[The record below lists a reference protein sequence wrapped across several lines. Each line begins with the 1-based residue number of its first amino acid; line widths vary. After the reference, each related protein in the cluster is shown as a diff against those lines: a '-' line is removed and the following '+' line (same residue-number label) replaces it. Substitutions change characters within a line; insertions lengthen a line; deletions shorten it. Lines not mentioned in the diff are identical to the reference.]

1 MSPLALKVMD
11 DTVTRVEASATPP
24 AKRTRHT
31 SYLDVLVQGVALFSD
46 GYNIQVVGY
55 MLTVLAKLY
64 PKETTADVKTRLS
77 NSILI
82 GDIFGMLLFGYCIDR
97 FGRRLGV
104 ILTTLFLVLG
114 ITIATASHGGTVQG
128 MYWMM
133 VVGRGVAGVG
143 AGGEY
148 AVCTSQALECADGS
162 ERLRKKRGMLVAV
175 STNAAIIAGFVASSI
190 VSIIVVKAYNGH
202 PSDGIWRICFGIG
215 IILPLT
221 IFLFRMR
228 LLDSTQYD
236 KHAIQHKIPY
246 KLALKYYWKPL
257 IGTCTAWFLYDV
269 IIYPFNLLAP
279 TLVAGFSSNTS
290 LLQTIGW
297 SALINSFALPGA
309 FIGALLMDRIGRKQ
323 TYALGWAI
331 AAVFGFIIGGAMFK
345 LQHIFPLFVVLYGLM
360 QTCLALGPGDC
371 NFLVSSESFP
381 TPLRGHFL
389 GFAAAIGKVGAA
401 VGTSALTPVVS
412 SFETKM
418 EGQRALF
425 LIGSAISVLGTLVV
439 WFLIPGHP
447 DALDDEDVKFRRYLE
462 DNGYDTSHMGL
473 KSEKNIES
481 SVTGTGE

>member
-1 MSPLALKVMD
+1 MSSHAVKGID
-11 DTVTRVEASATPP
+11 DTITQVEVPEGP
-24 AKRTRHT
+24 VVKRTRQT

-46 GYNIQVVGY
+46 GYNIQVIGY

-64 PKETTADVKTRLS
+64 PKDTTGDVKTRLS

-82 GDIFGMLLFGYCIDR
+82 GDIFGMLIFGYCIDR

-114 ITIATASHGGTVQG
+114 IIIATASHGATIRG

-133 VVGRGVAGVG
+133 VIGRGVAGVG

-190 VSIIVVKAYNGH
+190 VSIIVVKAYNGN

-221 IFLFRMR
+221 IFIFRMR
-228 LLDSTQYD
+228 LFDSTQYD
-236 KHAIQHKIPY
+236 KHAIQRKVPY

-257 IGTCTAWFLYDV
+257 IGACTAWFLYDV

-279 TLVAGFSSNTS
+279 TLVAGFSSNST

-309 FIGALLMDRIGRKQ
+309 FIGAFLMDRIGRKQ
-323 TYALGWAI
+323 TYVLGWAM

-345 LQHIFPLFVVLYGLM
+345 LQHVFPLFVVLYGLM
-360 QTCLALGPGDC
+360 QTCLSIGPGDC
-371 NFLVSSESFP
+371 NFLVASESFP

-389 GFAAAIGKVGAA
+389 GFAAAIGKTGAA

-412 SFETKM
+412 AFETKW
-418 EGQRALF
+418 RAKGF
-425 LIGSAISVLGTLVV
+425 CS
-439 WFLIPGHP
+439 
-447 DALDDEDVKFRRYLE
+447 
-462 DNGYDTSHMGL
+462 
-473 KSEKNIES
+473 
-481 SVTGTGE
+481 